1 MEKKSPEK
9 KVSGTTFK
17 IGAIALTFLI
27 IGYQAAVFIH
37 RTAILRIE
45 SLRDSPD
52 TVYITVAPRT
62 LERTLSGK
70 PRNPDIAAGEDIVA
84 GADIAAG
91 EDIAADAGIR
101 AGAGMGG
108 SPASA
113 TRKYT
118 DTVRRA
124 AAHSP
129 VVNRV
134 RERSRKAESFRFN
147 PNTATVEE
155 LVRLGFSDKQA
166 ASIDNYRKKGGRF
179 RRKEDFA
186 KSFVVSDE
194 IYRRLES
201 FIDIPLTDINRADS
215 AAFDAL
221 PGIGPYFAAKMVE
234 QRRRLCGY
242 SNPEQLLDI
251 YNFGEDRYSKLKD
264 LVCCSP
270 PRPYPLWSLPADS
283 LRLHPYIGG
292 WAEARGIVR
301 FRENSPP
308 DSLSA
313 EALGRAG
320 VLPADR
326 AERLARCL
334 IAPPQ

>member
-62 LERTLSGK
+62 PERPQSGK
-70 PRNPDIAAGEDIVA
+70 PRNPGIAAREG
-84 GADIAAG
+84 IAAG
-91 EDIAADAGIR
+91 EDIA

-108 SPASA
+108 SPASGP
-113 TRKYT
+113 RKYA

-134 RERSRKAESFRFN
+134 RERSRKAENFRFN

>member
-1 MEKKSPEK
+1 MGKKSPEK

-62 LERTLSGK
+62 PERPQSGK
-70 PRNPDIAAGEDIVA
+70 PRNPDIAAGE
-84 GADIAAG
+84 GIAAG
-91 EDIAADAGIR
+91 EDIV
-101 AGAGMGG
+101 AGAGMGD
-108 SPASA
+108 SPASGP
-113 TRKYT
+113 RKYA

-134 RERSRKAESFRFN
+134 RERSRKAENFRFN

-186 KSFVVSDE
+186 RSFVVSDE

>member
-45 SLRDSPD
+45 SMRDSPD
-52 TVYITVAPRT
+52 TVYITVAPRMPEMST
-62 LERTLSGK
+62 SGK
-70 PRNPDIAAGEDIVA
+70 PRNPGIAAGE
-84 GADIAAG
+84 
-91 EDIAADAGIR
+91 
-101 AGAGMGG
+101 GMGG
-108 SPASA
+108 SPASGP
-113 TRKYT
+113 RKYA
-118 DTVRRA
+118 DTVRRN

-134 RERSRKAESFRFN
+134 RERSRKAENFMFN

-186 KSFVVSDE
+186 RSFVVSDE

-234 QRRRLCGY
+234 RRRRLCGY

-251 YNFGEDRYSKLKD
+251 YNFGENRYSKLKD

-326 AERLARCL
+326 AERLSRCL

>member
-52 TVYITVAPRT
+52 TVYITVAPST
-62 LERTLSGK
+62 PEPSTSGK
-70 PRNPDIAAGEDIVA
+70 PRNPAIAAGEDIVA
-84 GADIAAG
+84 GAGIAAG
-91 EDIAADAGIR
+91 EDIV
-101 AGAGMGG
+101 AGAGIGG
-108 SPASA
+108 SPASGP
-113 TRKYT
+113 RKYA

-129 VVNRV
+129 VVNKV

>member
-52 TVYITVAPRT
+52 TVYITVAPRMPEPST
-62 LERTLSGK
+62 SGK
-70 PRNPDIAAGEDIVA
+70 PRNPAIAAGE
-84 GADIAAG
+84 GIAAG
-91 EDIAADAGIR
+91 EDIAAGAGI
-101 AGAGMGG
+101 GS
-108 SPASA
+108 SPASGP
-113 TRKYT
+113 RKHA

-155 LVRLGFSDKQA
+155 LVRLGLSDKQA

>member
-52 TVYITVAPRT
+52 TVYITVAPRMPEPST
-62 LERTLSGK
+62 SGK

-84 GADIAAG
+84 GAGIAAG
-91 EDIAADAGIR
+91 EDIV
-101 AGAGMGG
+101 AGAGIGG
-108 SPASA
+108 SPASGPH
-113 TRKYT
+113 KYA

>member
-45 SLRDSPD
+45 SLHDSPD

-62 LERTLSGK
+62 LERPLSGK
-70 PRNPDIAAGEDIVA
+70 PRNPDIAAGEDIGA
-84 GADIAAG
+84 GAGITAG
-91 EDIAADAGIR
+91 EDIV
-101 AGAGMGG
+101 AGAGIGG
-108 SPASA
+108 SPASGP
-113 TRKYT
+113 RKYA

-320 VLPADR
+320 ILPADR

-334 IAPPQ
+334 IASPQ

>member
-52 TVYITVAPRT
+52 TVYITVAPRMPEPST
-62 LERTLSGK
+62 SGK
-70 PRNPDIAAGEDIVA
+70 PRNPAIAAGEDIVA
-84 GADIAAG
+84 GA
-91 EDIAADAGIR
+91 
-101 AGAGMGG
+101 GMGG
-108 SPASA
+108 SPASGP
-113 TRKYT
+113 RKYA

-334 IAPPQ
+334 IASPQ

>member
-52 TVYITVAPRT
+52 TVYITVAPRMPEPST
-62 LERTLSGK
+62 SGK
-70 PRNPDIAAGEDIVA
+70 PRNPAIAAGEDIVA
-84 GADIAAG
+84 GA
-91 EDIAADAGIR
+91 GI
-101 AGAGMGG
+101 GG
-108 SPASA
+108 SPASGS
-113 TRKYT
+113 RKYA

-221 PGIGPYFAAKMVE
+221 PGIGPYFAARMVE

-320 VLPADR
+320 ILPADR

>member
-62 LERTLSGK
+62 LERPLSGK
-70 PRNPDIAAGEDIVA
+70 PRNPA
-84 GADIAAG
+84 IAAG
-91 EDIAADAGIR
+91 EDIAAEAGIA

-108 SPASA
+108 SPASGP
-113 TRKYT
+113 RKYA

-320 VLPADR
+320 ILPADR

>member
-9 KVSGTTFK
+9 RVSGTTFK

-52 TVYITVAPRT
+52 TVYITVAPRMPET
-62 LERTLSGK
+62 STSGK
-70 PRNPDIAAGEDIVA
+70 PRNPAIAAGAGIAAGEDT
-84 GADIAAG
+84 AAG
-91 EDIAADAGIR
+91 EDIAA
-101 AGAGMGG
+101 GAGMGG
-108 SPASA
+108 SQASSPH
-113 TRKYT
+113 KYA

>member
-52 TVYITVAPRT
+52 TVYITVAPRMQET
-62 LERTLSGK
+62 STSGK
-70 PRNPDIAAGEDIVA
+70 PRNPAIAAGEDIVA
-84 GADIAAG
+84 GA
-91 EDIAADAGIR
+91 GI
-101 AGAGMGG
+101 GG
-108 SPASA
+108 SPASGPP
-113 TRKYT
+113 KYA

-270 PRPYPLWSLPADS
+270 PRPYPLWSRPEDS

-292 WAEARGIVR
+292 WAEARSIVR

>member
-52 TVYITVAPRT
+52 TVYITVAPRMPEPST
-62 LERTLSGK
+62 SGK
-70 PRNPDIAAGEDIVA
+70 PRNPDIV
-84 GADIAAG
+84 
-91 EDIAADAGIR
+91 

-108 SPASA
+108 APAS
-113 TRKYT
+113 TTHKYA

>member
-52 TVYITVAPRT
+52 TVYITVAPRMPEPST
-62 LERTLSGK
+62 SGK
-70 PRNPDIAAGEDIVA
+70 PRNPDIAAGADVA
-84 GADIAAG
+84 
-91 EDIAADAGIR
+91 
-101 AGAGMGG
+101 AGAGIGG
-108 SPASA
+108 SPAST
-113 TRKYT
+113 TRKYA

-134 RERSRKAESFRFN
+134 RERSRKAENFRFN

-251 YNFGEDRYSKLKD
+251 YNFGEDRYNKLKD

-313 EALGRAG
+313 EALGRVG
-320 VLPADR
+320 VLPADK

>member
-62 LERTLSGK
+62 LERPLSGK
-70 PRNPDIAAGEDIVA
+70 PRNPDV
-84 GADIAAG
+84 AAG
-91 EDIAADAGIR
+91 EDIAAGAGIR
-101 AGAGMGG
+101 AGAGIGG
-108 SPASA
+108 SPASGPH
-113 TRKYT
+113 KYA

-251 YNFGEDRYSKLKD
+251 YNFGEDRYSKIKD

-308 DSLSA
+308 DSLIA

-326 AERLARCL
+326 AERLASCL

>member
-62 LERTLSGK
+62 LERPLSGK
-70 PRNPDIAAGEDIVA
+70 PRNPDVAAGEDIAAGAGIGA
-84 GADIAAG
+84 GADV
-91 EDIAADAGIR
+91 AADAGIR

-108 SPASA
+108 APAS
-113 TRKYT
+113 TTHKYA

>member
-9 KVSGTTFK
+9 KVSDTTFK

-62 LERTLSGK
+62 PERPQSGK
-70 PRNPDIAAGEDIVA
+70 PRNPGIAAGEDTAAKA
-84 GADIAAG
+84 GIAAG
-91 EDIAADAGIR
+91 EDIAAGE
-101 AGAGMGG
+101 GMGG
-108 SPASA
+108 SPASGP
-113 TRKYT
+113 RKYA

-134 RERSRKAESFRFN
+134 RERSRKAENFRFN

>member
-52 TVYITVAPRT
+52 TVYITVAPRMPEPST
-62 LERTLSGK
+62 SGK
-70 PRNPDIAAGEDIVA
+70 PRNPAIAAGEDT
-84 GADIAAG
+84 AAG
-91 EDIAADAGIR
+91 EDIA

-108 SPASA
+108 SPASGPP
-113 TRKYT
+113 KYA

-186 KSFVVSDE
+186 KSFMVSDE

-320 VLPADR
+320 ILPADR

>member
-9 KVSGTTFK
+9 RVSGATFK

-62 LERTLSGK
+62 LERSPSGK
-70 PRNPDIAAGEDIVA
+70 PRNTDIAAGEGSAA
-84 GADIAAG
+84 GEGIAAG
-91 EDIAADAGIR
+91 AGVA
-101 AGAGMGG
+101 AGAGIGG

-113 TRKYT
+113 TRKYA

-134 RERSRKAESFRFN
+134 RERSRKAENFRFN

-155 LVRLGFSDKQA
+155 LIRLGFSDKQA

-251 YNFGEDRYSKLKD
+251 YNFGEDRYGKLKD

-326 AERLARCL
+326 AEKLARCL
-334 IAPPQ
+334 IAPP

>member
-9 KVSGTTFK
+9 RVSGTTFK

-52 TVYITVAPRT
+52 TVYITVAPRMHET
-62 LERTLSGK
+62 STSGK
-70 PRNPDIAAGEDIVA
+70 PRNPAIVAGEDIAAGED
-84 GADIAAG
+84 
-91 EDIAADAGIR
+91 
-101 AGAGMGG
+101 MGG
-108 SPASA
+108 SPASGPH
-113 TRKYT
+113 KYA

-251 YNFGEDRYSKLKD
+251 YNFGEERYSKLKD

-334 IAPPQ
+334 IASPQ

>member
-52 TVYITVAPRT
+52 TVYITVAPRMPET
-62 LERTLSGK
+62 STSGK
-70 PRNPDIAAGEDIVA
+70 PRNPAIAAG
-84 GADIAAG
+84 
-91 EDIAADAGIR
+91 AGIV

-108 SPASA
+108 SPASGP
-113 TRKYT
+113 RKYA

-134 RERSRKAESFRFN
+134 RERSRKAENFRFN

-320 VLPADR
+320 ILPADR

-334 IAPPQ
+334 IASPQ

>member
-62 LERTLSGK
+62 LERPLSGK
-70 PRNPDIAAGEDIVA
+70 PRNPDV
-84 GADIAAG
+84 AAG
-91 EDIAADAGIR
+91 EDIAAGAGIR
-101 AGAGMGG
+101 AGAGIGG
-108 SPASA
+108 SPASGPH
-113 TRKYT
+113 KYA

-251 YNFGEDRYSKLKD
+251 YNFGEDRYSKIKD

>member
-45 SLRDSPD
+45 SLRDNPD

-62 LERTLSGK
+62 PERPQSGK
-70 PRNPDIAAGEDIVA
+70 PRNPGIAAGEGIVA
-84 GADIAAG
+84 G
-91 EDIAADAGIR
+91 E
-101 AGAGMGG
+101 GMGG
-108 SPASA
+108 SPASGP
-113 TRKYT
+113 RKYA

-134 RERSRKAESFRFN
+134 RERSRKAENFRFN

-186 KSFVVSDE
+186 RSFVVSDE

>member
-37 RTAILRIE
+37 KTAILRIE

-52 TVYITVAPRT
+52 TVYITVAPRMPEPST
-62 LERTLSGK
+62 SGK
-70 PRNPDIAAGEDIVA
+70 PRNPAIAAGEDT
-84 GADIAAG
+84 AAG
-91 EDIAADAGIR
+91 EDIAAGAGI
-101 AGAGMGG
+101 GG
-108 SPASA
+108 SPASGPHKHA
-113 TRKYT
+113 

>member
-52 TVYITVAPRT
+52 TVYITVAPRMPEPST
-62 LERTLSGK
+62 SGK
-70 PRNPDIAAGEDIVA
+70 PRNPDIAAGADIWA
-84 GADIAAG
+84 GAGIGAGAGIAAG
-91 EDIAADAGIR
+91 AGI
-101 AGAGMGG
+101 GG

-113 TRKYT
+113 TRKYA
-118 DTVRRA
+118 DTVRKA

-201 FIDIPLTDINRADS
+201 FIEIPLTDINRADS

-334 IAPPQ
+334 IASPQ

>member
-52 TVYITVAPRT
+52 TVYITVAPRMPEPST
-62 LERTLSGK
+62 SGK
-70 PRNPDIAAGEDIVA
+70 PRNPDIAAG
-84 GADIAAG
+84 ADIW
-91 EDIAADAGIR
+91 
-101 AGAGMGG
+101 AGAGIGG
-108 SPASA
+108 SPAST
-113 TRKYT
+113 TRKYA

-134 RERSRKAESFRFN
+134 HERSRKAESFKFN

-308 DSLSA
+308 DSLNA

-320 VLPADR
+320 ILPADR

>member
-52 TVYITVAPRT
+52 TVYITVAPRMPEPST
-62 LERTLSGK
+62 SGK
-70 PRNPDIAAGEDIVA
+70 PRNPAIAAGEDIVA
-84 GADIAAG
+84 GA
-91 EDIAADAGIR
+91 GI
-101 AGAGMGG
+101 GG
-108 SPASA
+108 SPASGP
-113 TRKYT
+113 RKYA

>member
-27 IGYQAAVFIH
+27 IGYQAAVFTH

-62 LERTLSGK
+62 PERPQSGK
-70 PRNPDIAAGEDIVA
+70 PRNPG
-84 GADIAAG
+84 IAAG
-91 EDIAADAGIR
+91 EDIAAGEGIAAR
-101 AGAGMGG
+101 EDMGG
-108 SPASA
+108 SPASGP
-113 TRKYT
+113 RKYA

-134 RERSRKAESFRFN
+134 RERSRKAENFRFN

>member
-52 TVYITVAPRT
+52 TVYITVASRT
-62 LERTLSGK
+62 PERPQSGK
-70 PRNPDIAAGEDIVA
+70 PRNPGIAAGED
-84 GADIAAG
+84 
-91 EDIAADAGIR
+91 
-101 AGAGMGG
+101 MGD
-108 SPASA
+108 SPASGP
-113 TRKYT
+113 RKYA
-118 DTVRRA
+118 DTVRRT

-134 RERSRKAESFRFN
+134 RERSRKAENFRFN

-308 DSLSA
+308 GSLSA

>member
-62 LERTLSGK
+62 PERPQSGK
-70 PRNPDIAAGEDIVA
+70 PRNPDN
-84 GADIAAG
+84 AAG
-91 EDIAADAGIR
+91 EDIAAGE
-101 AGAGMGG
+101 GMGD
-108 SPASA
+108 SPASGP
-113 TRKYT
+113 RKYA
-118 DTVRRA
+118 DTVRRT

-129 VVNRV
+129 VVNSV
-134 RERSRKAESFRFN
+134 RERSRKAENFRFN

-186 KSFVVSDE
+186 RSFVVSDE

-326 AERLARCL
+326 AERLSRCL

>member
-52 TVYITVAPRT
+52 TVYITVAPRMQET
-62 LERTLSGK
+62 STSGK
-70 PRNPDIAAGEDIVA
+70 PRNPA
-84 GADIAAG
+84 IAAG
-91 EDIAADAGIR
+91 EDIAAGAGI
-101 AGAGMGG
+101 GG
-108 SPASA
+108 SPASGP
-113 TRKYT
+113 RKYA
-118 DTVRRA
+118 DTVRKA

-166 ASIDNYRKKGGRF
+166 ASIYNYRKKGGRF

-283 LRLHPYIGG
+283 LRHHPYIGG

>member
-9 KVSGTTFK
+9 RVSGTTFK

-52 TVYITVAPRT
+52 TVYITVAPST
-62 LERTLSGK
+62 PEPSTSGK
-70 PRNPDIAAGEDIVA
+70 PRNPAIAAGEDIVA
-84 GADIAAG
+84 GA
-91 EDIAADAGIR
+91 GI
-101 AGAGMGG
+101 GG
-108 SPASA
+108 SPASGP
-113 TRKYT
+113 RKYV

>member
-62 LERTLSGK
+62 LERHPSGK

-84 GADIAAG
+84 GA
-91 EDIAADAGIR
+91 
-101 AGAGMGG
+101 GMGG
-108 SPASA
+108 SPASGP
-113 TRKYT
+113 RKYA

-320 VLPADR
+320 ILPADR

-334 IAPPQ
+334 IASPQ

>member
-62 LERTLSGK
+62 PERPQSGK
-70 PRNPDIAAGEDIVA
+70 PRNPDTAAGE
-84 GADIAAG
+84 GIAAR
-91 EDIAADAGIR
+91 E
-101 AGAGMGG
+101 GMGS
-108 SPASA
+108 SPASGP
-113 TRKYT
+113 RKYA

-134 RERSRKAESFRFN
+134 RERSRKAENFRFN

-186 KSFVVSDE
+186 RSFVVSDE
-194 IYRRLES
+194 IYRRIES

-326 AERLARCL
+326 AERLSRCL

>member
-1 MEKKSPEK
+1 MEKKSPKK

-62 LERTLSGK
+62 PERPQSGK
-70 PRNPDIAAGEDIVA
+70 PRNP
-84 GADIAAG
+84 
-91 EDIAADAGIR
+91 GIR

-108 SPASA
+108 SPASGP
-113 TRKYT
+113 RKYA

-313 EALGRAG
+313 EALGRSG
-320 VLPADR
+320 ILPADR

>member
-52 TVYITVAPRT
+52 TVYITVAPRMPEPST
-62 LERTLSGK
+62 SGK
-70 PRNPDIAAGEDIVA
+70 PRNPAIVA
-84 GADIAAG
+84 G
-91 EDIAADAGIR
+91 AGIR
-101 AGAGMGG
+101 AGAGIGG
-108 SPASA
+108 SPASGP
-113 TRKYT
+113 RKYA

>member
-52 TVYITVAPRT
+52 TVYITVAPRMQET
-62 LERTLSGK
+62 STSGK
-70 PRNPDIAAGEDIVA
+70 PRNPAIAAG
-84 GADIAAG
+84 
-91 EDIAADAGIR
+91 AGI
-101 AGAGMGG
+101 GG
-108 SPASA
+108 SPESGPH
-113 TRKYT
+113 KYA

>member
-52 TVYITVAPRT
+52 TVYITVAPRMP
-62 LERTLSGK
+62 ERHPSGK
-70 PRNPDIAAGEDIVA
+70 PRNPDIAAGEDIVVGA
-84 GADIAAG
+84 GVAA
-91 EDIAADAGIR
+91 EAGIA

-108 SPASA
+108 SPASGP
-113 TRKYT
+113 RKYA

-134 RERSRKAESFRFN
+134 RERSRKAENFRFN

-186 KSFVVSDE
+186 RSFVVSDE

-320 VLPADR
+320 ILPADR